1 LTGPLLLLITFRT
14 SQAWGRFWEGTS
26 LLHAMRGEWFDSA
39 SCLATFTSNAKGTKP
54 EAVSQFRH
62 TLLRLMS
69 LCHGSA
75 LDELKEEETESYEVL
90 DIKGLDETTMKILT
104 QCKMNKFNRVEV
116 LLHMIQVL
124 VINAQAKGI
133 IDVPPPIL
141 SRVYQTLSRGFV
153 NLLDAKKIKDTRFP
167 FPYAQAIA
175 VLLLLFSVI
184 TPIVL
189 STMVPYVTLSA
200 VSTFV
205 PVFGLLCLNYTA
217 EELEMPFGDDAND
230 LPLDHFQEEMNSSL
244 LMLIHDWSDHLPNTN
259 SDAVR
264 DWESLSAS
272 LHDARNKVG
281 FYIHAGTMNNTGTQ
295 STNSRRTLFAH
306 KSSSMGNH
314 YVSEGSSEY
323 AGDDPPAGANESS
336 SDASAVVAKKDWAVV
351 SGHASKTVTQ
361 TPLSVEVLTPQR
373 TQDPVVNS
381 PRDNH
386 ADRVQALVSA
396 AMSLQPARRVNP
408 TECREDNGSP
418 VSNEKTVGQRQGSS
432 QPSVVGGTLARS
444 TIPPKAQPRLPSRSV
459 PIAGAV
465 PASLTVPAKSG
476 CQLSQEGLGEN
487 VNSLTGPSRWRT
499 VIETPQSHK
508 GDLATDCEK
517 GAGTPRGLGGMAGQF
532 FSGFGSNPT
541 LPTREL

>member
-1 LTGPLLLLITFRT
+1 
-14 SQAWGRFWEGTS
+14 
-26 LLHAMRGEWFDSA
+26 
-39 SCLATFTSNAKGTKP
+39 
-54 EAVSQFRH
+54 
-62 TLLRLMS
+62 MS

-217 EELEMPFGDDAND
+217 EELEMPFGEDSND

-244 LMLIHDWSDHLPNTN
+244 LMLIHECSDHVAKT
-259 SDAVR
+259 R
-264 DWESLSAS
+264 DNALRDFESLSAS
-272 LHDARNKVG
+272 LHDARNSIKNIS
-281 FYIHAGTMNNTGTQ
+281 Y
-295 STNSRRTLFAH
+295 
-306 KSSSMGNH
+306 KP
-314 YVSEGSSEY
+314 
-323 AGDDPPAGANESS
+323 D
-336 SDASAVVAKKDWAVV
+336 
-351 SGHASKTVTQ
+351 
-361 TPLSVEVLTPQR
+361 
-373 TQDPVVNS
+373 
-381 PRDNH
+381 
-386 ADRVQALVSA
+386 
-396 AMSLQPARRVNP
+396 
-408 TECREDNGSP
+408 
-418 VSNEKTVGQRQGSS
+418 
-432 QPSVVGGTLARS
+432 VVG
-444 TIPPKAQPRLPSRSV
+444 
-459 PIAGAV
+459 
-465 PASLTVPAKSG
+465 
-476 CQLSQEGLGEN
+476 
-487 VNSLTGPSRWRT
+487 
-499 VIETPQSHK
+499 
-508 GDLATDCEK
+508 
-517 GAGTPRGLGGMAGQF
+517 
-532 FSGFGSNPT
+532 
-541 LPTREL
+541 